1 MKLLRF
7 LFGKKVPSM
16 TIDEVVMDMEIRW
29 KESGIT
35 DSTLIDF
42 MENIF
47 GEYMN
52 RMKKSDYETLRDAI
66 LFDWEENTVCEFV

>member
-1 MKLLRF
+1 
-7 LFGKKVPSM
+7 M

-52 RMKKSDYETLRDAI
+52 RMKKRDYETLRDAI
-66 LFDWEENTVCEFV
+66 LFDWEVNTVCQFV